1 MEIEEF
7 LNETD
12 NMKIEGN
19 VIYHKDDTVVKCSDI
34 ARLYHIIHY
43 KIHANNYIKKLVNK
57 INENEKK
64 LKEIETFCKYTGCFL
79 IVYSIANF
87 IF

>member
-19 VIYHKDDTVVKCSDI
+19 VIYHKDDTVVKCSDT

-43 KIHANNYIKKLVNK
+43 Y
-57 INENEKK
+57 
-64 LKEIETFCKYTGCFL
+64 
-79 IVYSIANF
+79 
-87 IF
+87 

>member
-12 NMKIEGN
+12 NMKIKGN
-19 VIYHKDDTVVKCSDI
+19 VIYHKDDTVVKCSDT

-43 KIHANNYIKKLVNK
+43 KIHMNDYIKKMTNK
-57 INENEKK
+57 INENDKK
-64 LKEIETFCKYTGCFL
+64 LKDIETFCKYTALFL
-79 IVYSIANF
+79 IGYSISNF
-87 IF
+87 FF

>member
-19 VIYHKDDTVVKCSDI
+19 VIYHKDDKVVKCSDT
-34 ARLYHIIHY
+34 ARLYHM
-43 KIHANNYIKKLVNK
+43 NDYIKK
-57 INENEKK
+57 INENYKK
-64 LKEIETFCKYTGCFL
+64 LKEIKTFCKYTGLFL
-79 IVYSIANF
+79 IVYSITNF
-87 IF
+87 FF